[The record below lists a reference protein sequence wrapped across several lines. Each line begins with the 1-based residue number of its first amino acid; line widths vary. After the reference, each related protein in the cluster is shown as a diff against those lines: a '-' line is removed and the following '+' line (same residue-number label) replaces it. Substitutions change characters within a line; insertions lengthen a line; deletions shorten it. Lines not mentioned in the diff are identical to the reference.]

1 MTNATLP
8 PSPRHDAVRAS
19 TDASWRRNA
28 ARWWR
33 EQALTPSADFL
44 PDFCDVRLVFLVVL
58 GAELMA
64 LVLALAQSPRADLW
78 QTLGLL
84 SLFVQWVALTCT
96 ALLCRLRPF
105 LARRSLISA
114 AALSYLLILAM
125 TTLFSVL
132 AVRAG
137 LGLDQ
142 TTLRRPELLVG
153 RNLAIAGI
161 IGGVA
166 LRYFYL
172 QQQYRRRLR
181 LEAEARVQA
190 LQARIHPHF
199 LFNSMN
205 TIASLTRSNPR
216 LAETM
221 VENLSDLFRA
231 SLALAGSKTTLAEE
245 FGLCQRYLDIEQLR
259 LGARLKVSVQLDES
273 LKELPVPL
281 LLIQP
286 LVENAVYH
294 GVQPLPEGGWVRLQ
308 AEVVGNHAEIVVSN
322 PLPNQPSQSGHG
334 VALANIRERLAVL
347 YPAGASLTTQQ
358 DQQEFIARVR
368 IPLTNGQPRERQS

>member
-1 MTNATLP
+1 MM
-8 PSPRHDAVRAS
+8 
-19 TDASWRRNA
+19 
-28 ARWWR
+28 
-33 EQALTPSADFL
+33 PSADFL

-64 LVLALAQSPRADLW
+64 LVLALAQSPRSDLW

-96 ALLCRLRPF
+96 ATLCRLRRF
-105 LARRSLISA
+105 LARRSLLVA
-114 AALSYLLILAM
+114 AILSYGVILAM
-125 TTLFSVL
+125 TALFSIV

-137 LGLDQ
+137 LGMEPG
-142 TTLRRPELLVG
+142 TAGRPELVVG

-161 IGGVA
+161 IGAVA

-216 LAETM
+216 LAETV

-245 FGLCQRYLDIEQLR
+245 FDLCQRYLDIEQLR
-259 LGARLKVSVQLDES
+259 LGGRLKVSVALAPE
-273 LKELPVPL
+273 LRELPVPL

-294 GVQPLPEGGWVRLQ
+294 GVQPLAEGGWIRLQ
-308 AEVVGNHAEIVVSN
+308 ATIQQQQAEIVVSN
-322 PLPNQPSQSGHG
+322 PLPGVPSRSGHG
-334 VALANIRERLAVL
+334 VALANIRERLAML
-347 YPAGASLTTQQ
+347 YPAGAKLITEHGAS
-358 DQQEFIARVR
+358 EFIARVR
-368 IPLTNGQPRERQS
+368 IPLPDAQRQNDPPKERQT